1 MSLGIF
7 AMLTIGSAAARAAS
21 CRIAML
27 GDSLTAGYGL
37 EPGAALPVRLEA
49 ALKAAGHDCTVL
61 NAGVSGDTS
70 AGGLNRIDW
79 VLADQPSH
87 LIVELG
93 GNDALRALPTDQL
106 EQNLDGIL
114 AKAKAA
120 GVPTLLAGMLAP
132 PNLGKDYGERFAQ
145 VYRTLAD
152 RHQVAFY
159 PFFLEGVALDP
170 TFNQGDG
177 IHPNAKGVDELVRRF
192 TPVVA
197 RWLDEN
203 R

>member
-1 MSLGIF
+1 MSFGIF
-7 AMLTIGSAAARAAS
+7 TMLTIGSTAAQAAS

-37 EPGAALPVRLEA
+37 EPGAAFPVRLEA

-120 GVPTLLAGMLAP
+120 GIPTLLAGMLAP

-159 PFFLEGVALDP
+159 PFFLEGVALDA

-192 TPVVA
+192 TPVVVK
-197 RWLDEN
+197 WLSESS
-203 R
+203 